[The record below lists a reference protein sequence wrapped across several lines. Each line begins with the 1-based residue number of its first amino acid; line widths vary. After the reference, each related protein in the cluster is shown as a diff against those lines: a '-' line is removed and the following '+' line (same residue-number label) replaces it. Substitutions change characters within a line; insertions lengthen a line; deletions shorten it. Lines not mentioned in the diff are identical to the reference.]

1 MILTV
6 YIYFAKLGVNEL
18 MLQYN
23 SIIGAVSEEK
33 FHNLV
38 HEMEHRGKVDYIDIS
53 NSDLSRRRFRQ
64 KTRSGKEIAIS
75 LNRNSKLFDGAIL
88 ELSGD
93 TCLVVKVVPE
103 KWLKVKAI
111 DPNLNM
117 KLGYFAGNLHWA
129 VRFSEEAMFIEIKST
144 YDEYLGRLKNAFNLN
159 ELSISEVDAI

>member
-6 YIYFAKLGVNEL
+6 SIYFAKLGVNEI

-64 KTRSGKEIAIS
+64 KTRSGKEIAVS

-88 ELSGD
+88 ELNGD
-93 TCLVVKVVPE
+93 ACVVVKVVPE

-144 YDEYLGRLKNAFNLN
+144 YDEYLERLKNAFNLS
-159 ELSISEVDAI
+159 ELSISK